1 MAISLFEVDAKA
13 QSKIIAFAKGVLS
26 KKALFTE
33 LQAKMEAID
42 VAYARYKAEVS
53 EQNQG
58 VDANGNTPCGDVF
71 AKDEIVAPIVVSQV
85 DSLVAYL
92 ADIFL
97 TGSPIF
103 PVVSSPKNRL
113 NAEKLETLLDD
124 HAQIGGYPRELLLF
138 LKDAVKYNLA
148 AIETEWTSI
157 EQFSVLADF
166 SSETKTK
173 TQKEVKYYTALKR
186 LDMYNTVWD
195 YSVPPGNV
203 AKDGDYAGYLEIISK
218 TKLKRLTN
226 KLSAEKK
233 AMNVNEAAGSYAKLA
248 NSIAAA
254 NYTEHP
260 TISHYVSPNSRHAGV
275 NWDIYFTGNSSTKNE
290 GLKKLLNMY
299 DGSFYEKFVLYARI
313 LPSDFGIKAPSPNT
327 PQIWKF
333 TIINMDVVIEASRVI
348 TAYDVLPIMMGQP
361 LEDGLGYQT
370 QSLAEGAIPFQE
382 AATTLYNIRFA
393 AARRAVSDRAL
404 YNADLINPSDINSK
418 AAAPKIPVRF
428 KALSTMGFDAAY
440 KQIPFDMRG
449 TETTLS
455 DARQIVSFSQELSGL
470 NGPQQGQFQKGNK
483 SVQEWQDTMGG
494 ADGRLRLPA
503 MLLEYQVFSPL
514 KQVLALNIFQY
525 GEDAQIVSQKTGE
538 VLDINIA
545 ELRAQVMS
553 FRMADGYSPKSKL
566 ASVDMLTA
574 GMNMLM
580 NSPPL
585 QAQYGSSLPGM
596 FAHMMQL
603 GGVRGLEEYNPE
615 NKQTNAPAN
624 LQSNAI
630 QATAAAATQ
639 PPPAGI
645 VDQSTGLPAAATPP
659 SLPLA

>member
-1 MAISLFEVDAKA
+1 MAITSQFEVDAAA

-33 LQAKMEAID
+33 LQTKMEAID
-42 VAYARYKAEVS
+42 IAYARYKMTPEEAAAAGLDYNTVS
-53 EQNQG
+53 
-58 VDANGNTPCGDVF
+58 NTACGDVF
-71 AKDEIVAPIVVSQV
+71 AKDDIIAPIVVSQV

-97 TGSPIF
+97 SGYPIF
-103 PVVSSPKNRL
+103 PVVSSPKNRI

-124 HAQIGGYPRELLLF
+124 HAQLGGYPRELLLF

-148 AIETEWTSI
+148 AIEAEWTSI
-157 EQFSVLADF
+157 EQFNVLTDF
-166 SSETKTK
+166 TSESKTK
-173 TQKEVKYYTALKR
+173 VNKDVKYFTNIKR

-195 YSVPPGNV
+195 YSVTPGNV
-203 AKDGDYAGYLEIISK
+203 AKDGDYAGYIEIISK

-233 AMNVNEAAGSYAKLA
+233 ALNVKEAFASYAKIA
-248 NSIAAA
+248 NSIASN

-260 TISHYVSPNSRHAGV
+260 TVSKYISPNSRHAGI
-275 NWDIYFTGNSSTKNE
+275 NWDVYFTGNSSSKDS

-333 TIINMDVVIEASRVI
+333 TIINMDTVIEAARII

-393 AARRAVSDRAL
+393 AARRSVSDRAL

-428 KALSTMGFDAAY
+428 KALSNLGFDSAY

-455 DARQIVSFSQELSGL
+455 DARQIVGFSQELSGL

-483 SVQEWQDTMGG
+483 SVQEWTDTMGG

-514 KQVLALNIFQY
+514 KQILALNIFQY
-525 GEDAQIVSQKTGE
+525 GDDAQIVSQKTGE

-545 ELRAQVMS
+545 ELRAQVLS
-553 FRMADGYSPKSKL
+553 FRIADGYSPKSKL
-566 ASVDMLTA
+566 ASVEMLTA

-580 NSPPL
+580 NSPAL
-585 QAQYGSSLPGM
+585 QQAYGSSLPGM

-615 NKQTNAPAN
+615 NTTA
-624 LQSNAI
+624 
-630 QATAAAATQ
+630 QAQ
-639 PPPAGI
+639 PPSGLMSAGLQASPSAI
-645 VDQSTGLPAAATPP
+645 DASTGMQAAATPP
-659 SLPLA
+659 SLPVA